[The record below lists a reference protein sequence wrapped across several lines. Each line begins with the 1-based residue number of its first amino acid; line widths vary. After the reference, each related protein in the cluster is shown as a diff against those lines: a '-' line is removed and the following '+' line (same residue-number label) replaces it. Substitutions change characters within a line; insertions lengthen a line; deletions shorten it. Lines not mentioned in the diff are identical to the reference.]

1 MSPSR
6 RCRDCDALFSLA
18 PPAGEVSKRR
28 PLFGHSLH
36 VPSPALALRPPPN
49 AAKKGHNQSLDKK
62 PGRKAM
68 KSLAAAVAAGLA
80 FAASGGVANAQISDD
95 VVKIGVLTDMS
106 SLYADATGKGS
117 LVAVQMAVD
126 DYGGKVKGKPV
137 EVISADHQNKPDV
150 GVNIARNWY
159 DNDKVDAIFDV
170 PTSSVALPISMLTRE
185 KNRININSGGGSS
198 DITGAAC
205 SPNTVHWT
213 YDTYALSNVAGKA
226 MVQRGEDSWFFITA
240 DYAFGAALERDAAN
254 VVKETGGKVLGGV
267 RHPLNSSDFSS
278 YLLQAQASKAKVV
291 ALANAG
297 GDTTNALKQASEF
310 GLMKGGQK
318 LIALLL
324 EITDVH
330 SLGLKDAQGLILT
343 DAFYWDHDDETRAF
357 SKRFLD
363 KVGNMPTMIQ
373 AGLYSATMHYL
384 KAIEAI
390 GTDEAP
396 KVMEQMRAMPINDFF
411 ARNGKIRIDGRMVHD
426 MYLFEVKKPEESK
439 GEWDLYKLLATVPGD
454 EAFRPLDKGGCP
466 LVKTN

>member
-1 MSPSR
+1 MRS
-6 RCRDCDALFSLA
+6 F
-18 PPAGEVSKRR
+18 
-28 PLFGHSLH
+28 
-36 VPSPALALRPPPN
+36 
-49 AAKKGHNQSLDKK
+49 
-62 PGRKAM
+62 
-68 KSLAAAVAAGLA
+68 AAALAAGLA
-80 FAASGGVANAQISDD
+80 FAASSGAANAQISDD

-117 LVAVQMAVD
+117 LVAVEMAVA

-137 EVISADHQNKPDV
+137 EVVSADHQNKPDV

-159 DNDKVDAIFDV
+159 DNEKVDAIFDV
-170 PTSSVALPISMLTRE
+170 PTSSVALPISALTRE
-185 KNRININSGGGSS
+185 KNKININSGGGSS
-198 DITGAAC
+198 DLTGSAC

-226 MVQRGEDSWFFITA
+226 MVKRGEDTWFFITA

-254 VVKETGGKVLGGV
+254 VVKESGGKVLGDV

-278 YLLQAQASKAKVV
+278 FLLQAQASKAKVV
-291 ALANAG
+291 AFANAG
-297 GDTTNALKQASEF
+297 GDTINALKQASEF
-310 GLMKGGQK
+310 GLKDNQK

-330 SLGLKDAQGLILT
+330 SLGLKDAQGLIMT
-343 DAFYWDHDDETRAF
+343 DAFYWDRDDESRAF
-357 SKRFLD
+357 SKRFMD
-363 KVGNMPTMIQ
+363 KVGHMPTMIQ

-396 KVMEQMRAMPINDFF
+396 KVMAQMRAMPVNDFF
-411 ARNGKIRIDGRMVHD
+411 TKNGKIRIDGRMVHD
-426 MYLFEVKKPEESK
+426 MYLWEVKKPEESK

>member
-1 MSPSR
+1 
-6 RCRDCDALFSLA
+6 
-18 PPAGEVSKRR
+18 
-28 PLFGHSLH
+28 
-36 VPSPALALRPPPN
+36 
-49 AAKKGHNQSLDKK
+49 
-62 PGRKAM
+62 M
-68 KSLAAAVAAGLA
+68 KSFAAALAAGLA
-80 FAASGGVANAQISDD
+80 FAASSGAANAQISDD

-117 LVAVQMAVD
+117 LTAVEMAVA

-137 EVISADHQNKPDV
+137 EVVSADHQNKPDV

-159 DNDKVDAIFDV
+159 DNEKVDAIFDV
-170 PTSSVALPISMLTRE
+170 PTSSVALPISALTRE
-185 KNRININSGGGSS
+185 KNKIHINSGGGSS
-198 DITGAAC
+198 DLTGSAC

-226 MVQRGEDSWFFITA
+226 MVKRGEDTWFFVTA

-254 VVKETGGKVLGGV
+254 VVKESGGKVLGDV

-278 YLLQAQASKAKVV
+278 FLLQAQASKAKVV
-291 ALANAG
+291 AFANAG
-297 GDTTNALKQASEF
+297 GDTINALKQASEF
-310 GLMKGGQK
+310 GLKDNQK

-330 SLGLKDAQGLILT
+330 SLGLKDAQGLIMT
-343 DAFYWDHDDETRAF
+343 DAFYWDRDDESRAF
-357 SKRFLD
+357 SKRFMD
-363 KVGNMPTMIQ
+363 KVGHMPTMIQ

-396 KVMEQMRAMPINDFF
+396 KVMAQMRAMPVNDFF
-411 ARNGKIRIDGRMVHD
+411 TRNGKIRIDGRMVHD
-426 MYLFEVKKPEESK
+426 MYLWEVKKPEESK
-439 GEWDLYKLLATVPGD
+439 SEWDLYKLLATVPGD

>member
-1 MSPSR
+1 
-6 RCRDCDALFSLA
+6 
-18 PPAGEVSKRR
+18 
-28 PLFGHSLH
+28 
-36 VPSPALALRPPPN
+36 
-49 AAKKGHNQSLDKK
+49 
-62 PGRKAM
+62 M
-68 KSLAAAVAAGLA
+68 KSLTATLVAGLA
-80 FAASGGVANAQISDD
+80 YAASGGAATAQISDD

-117 LVAVQMAVD
+117 LAAVQMAVA

-137 EVISADHQNKPDV
+137 EVIAADHQNKSDV

-159 DNDKVDAIFDV
+159 DNEKVDAIFDV
-170 PTSSVALPISMLTRE
+170 PTSSVALPISALTRE
-185 KNRININSGGGSS
+185 KNKININSGGGSS
-198 DITGAAC
+198 DITGVAC

-213 YDTYALSNVAGKA
+213 YDTYSLSNVAGKA
-226 MVQRGEDSWFFITA
+226 MVKRGEDTWFFVTA
-240 DYAFGAALERDAAN
+240 DYAFGMALERDAAN
-254 VVKETGGKVLGGV
+254 VVKESGGKVLGDV

-278 YLLQAQASKAKVV
+278 FLLQAQASKAKVI

-310 GLMKGGQK
+310 GITKGGQK
-318 LIALLL
+318 MIALLQ
-324 EITDVH
+324 EITDTH
-330 SLGLKDAQGLILT
+330 SLGAKETQGLIVT
-343 DAFYWDHDDETRAF
+343 DAFYWDMNDETRAF
-357 SKRFLD
+357 SKRFNE
-363 KVGNMPTMIQ
+363 KVGHMPTMIQ

-396 KVMEQMRAMPINDFF
+396 KVMAQMRATPINDFF
-411 ARNGKIRIDGRMVHD
+411 AKGGKIRIDGRMVHD

>member
-1 MSPSR
+1 
-6 RCRDCDALFSLA
+6 
-18 PPAGEVSKRR
+18 
-28 PLFGHSLH
+28 
-36 VPSPALALRPPPN
+36 
-49 AAKKGHNQSLDKK
+49 
-62 PGRKAM
+62 M
-68 KSLAAAVAAGLA
+68 KSLAATLLAGLA
-80 FAASGGVANAQISDD
+80 FAASGGAATAQISDD

-117 LVAVQMAVD
+117 LAAVQMAVA
-126 DYGGKVKGKPV
+126 DYGSKVKGKPV
-137 EVISADHQNKPDV
+137 EVIAADHQNKPDV

-159 DNDKVDAIFDV
+159 DNEKVDAIFDV
-170 PTSSVALPISMLTRE
+170 PTSSVALPISALTRE
-185 KNRININSGGGSS
+185 KNKININSGGGSS
-198 DITGAAC
+198 DITGVAC

-213 YDTYALSNVAGKA
+213 YDTYSLSNVAGKA
-226 MVQRGEDSWFFITA
+226 MVKRGEDTWFFVTA
-240 DYAFGAALERDAAN
+240 DYAFGMALERDAAN
-254 VVKETGGKVLGGV
+254 VVKETGGKVLGDV

-278 YLLQAQASKAKVV
+278 FLLQAQASKAKVV

-310 GLMKGGQK
+310 GITKGGQK
-318 LIALLL
+318 MIALLQ
-324 EITDVH
+324 EITDTH
-330 SLGLKDAQGLILT
+330 SLGIKETQGLIVT
-343 DAFYWDHDDETRAF
+343 DAFYWDLNDETRAF
-357 SKRFLD
+357 SKRFLE
-363 KVGNMPTMIQ
+363 KVGHMPTMIQ

-396 KVMEQMRAMPINDFF
+396 KVMAQMRATPINDFF
-411 ARNGKIRIDGRMVHD
+411 AKGGKIRIDGRMVHD

>member
-1 MSPSR
+1 MKSV
-6 RCRDCDALFSLA
+6 AAVIAASLA
-18 PPAGEVSKRR
+18 
-28 PLFGHSLH
+28 L
-36 VPSPALALRPPPN
+36 
-49 AAKKGHNQSLDKK
+49 
-62 PGRKAM
+62 
-68 KSLAAAVAAGLA
+68 
-80 FAASGGVANAQISDD
+80 AASGTAANAQISDD

-117 LVAVQMAVD
+117 LAAVEMAVA

-137 EVISADHQNKPDV
+137 QVVSADHQNKPDV
-150 GVNIARNWY
+150 GVSIARNWY
-159 DNDKVDAIFDV
+159 DNEKVDAIFDV
-170 PTSSVALPISMLTRE
+170 PTSSVALPISALTKE
-185 KNRININSGGGSS
+185 KNKININSGGGSS
-198 DITGAAC
+198 DITGVAC

-226 MVQRGEDSWFFITA
+226 MVKRGEDTWFFVTA
-240 DYAFGAALERDAAN
+240 DYAFGMALERDAAN
-254 VVKETGGKVLGGV
+254 VVKEFGGKVLGDV

-278 YLLQAQASKAKVV
+278 FILQAQASKAKVV

-297 GDTTNALKQASEF
+297 GDTTNALKQAAEF
-310 GLMKGGQK
+310 GVMKGGQK

-330 SLGLKDAQGLILT
+330 SLGLKDAQGLIVT
-343 DAFYWDHDDETRAF
+343 DAFYWDRDDETRAF
-357 SKRFLD
+357 SNKFLA
-363 KVGNMPTMIQ
+363 KVGHMPTMIQ

-396 KVMEQMRAMPINDFF
+396 KVMAQMRAMPINDFF
-411 ARNGKIRIDGRMVHD
+411 THDGKIRIDGRMVHD

>member
-1 MSPSR
+1 
-6 RCRDCDALFSLA
+6 
-18 PPAGEVSKRR
+18 
-28 PLFGHSLH
+28 
-36 VPSPALALRPPPN
+36 
-49 AAKKGHNQSLDKK
+49 
-62 PGRKAM
+62 M
-68 KSLAAAVAAGLA
+68 KSLAAALAAGLA
-80 FAASGGVANAQISDD
+80 FAASSGAANAQISDD

-117 LVAVQMAVD
+117 LAAVEMAVA

-137 EVISADHQNKPDV
+137 EVVSADHQNKADV
-150 GVNIARNWY
+150 GINIARNWY
-159 DNDKVDAIFDV
+159 DNEKVDAIFDV
-170 PTSSVALPISMLTRE
+170 PTSSVALPISALTRE
-185 KNRININSGGGSS
+185 KNKININSGGGSS
-198 DITGAAC
+198 DLTGSAC

-226 MVQRGEDSWFFITA
+226 MVKRGEDSWFFITA

-254 VVKETGGKVLGGV
+254 VVKESGGKVLGDV

-278 YLLQAQASKAKVV
+278 FLLQAQASKAKVV

-297 GDTTNALKQASEF
+297 GDTINALKQASEF
-310 GLMKGGQK
+310 GLMQGGQK

-330 SLGLKDAQGLILT
+330 SLGLKAAQGLIMT
-343 DAFYWDHDDETRAF
+343 DAFYWDRDDESRAF
-357 SKRFLD
+357 SKRFMD
-363 KVGNMPTMIQ
+363 KVGHMPTMIQ

-396 KVMEQMRAMPINDFF
+396 KVMAQMRATPVNDFF
-411 ARNGKIRIDGRMVHD
+411 AKNGKIRIDGRMVHD
-426 MYLFEVKKPEESK
+426 MYLWEVKKPEESK
-439 GEWDLYKLLATVPGD
+439 SEWDLYKLLATVPGD
-454 EAFRPLDKGGCP
+454 EAFRPLDKGGCA

>member
-1 MSPSR
+1 
-6 RCRDCDALFSLA
+6 
-18 PPAGEVSKRR
+18 
-28 PLFGHSLH
+28 
-36 VPSPALALRPPPN
+36 
-49 AAKKGHNQSLDKK
+49 
-62 PGRKAM
+62 M
-68 KSLAAAVAAGLA
+68 KSLAAVVAAGLA
-80 FAASGGVANAQISDD
+80 LAVSGTAANAQISDD

-117 LVAVQMAVD
+117 LAAVEMAVA

-150 GVNIARNWY
+150 GVAIARNWY
-159 DNDKVDAIFDV
+159 DNEKVDAIFDV
-170 PTSSVALPISMLTRE
+170 PTSSVALPISALTRE

-198 DITGAAC
+198 DITGPAC

-226 MVQRGEDSWFFITA
+226 MVKRGEDTWFFVTA
-240 DYAFGAALERDAAN
+240 DYAFGMALERDAAN
-254 VVKETGGKVLGGV
+254 VVKESGGKVLGDV

-278 YLLQAQASKAKVV
+278 FLLQAQASKAKVI

-297 GDTTNALKQASEF
+297 GDTTNALKQAAEF
-310 GLMKGGQK
+310 GIIKGGQK
-318 LIALLL
+318 MIALLQ
-324 EITDVH
+324 EITDTH
-330 SLGLKDAQGLILT
+330 ALGLKETQGLIVT
-343 DAFYWDHDDETRAF
+343 DAFYWDMNDETRAF
-357 SKRFLD
+357 SNRFNA
-363 KVGNMPTMIQ
+363 KVGHMPTMIQ

-396 KVMEQMRAMPINDFF
+396 KVMAQMRATPINDFF
-411 ARNGKIRIDGRMVHD
+411 AKNGKIRIDGRMVHD

-439 GEWDLYKLLATVPGD
+439 GEWDLYKLIATVPGD

-466 LVKTN
+466 LVKAAN